1 MTHLT
6 EAIEIISRCINDM
19 DRGAFESL
27 VQDCCKTIENKGK
40 IIITGLGKNG
50 PICEKVVSS
59 MVSIEIDAEYVHTGD
74 ALHGDLGVIDENDL
88 VILTSKSGN
97 TPETIQ
103 LAQTLKNY
111 PGTTTWALTFNKEG
125 DLIKQKLTDKALIM
139 NLGKEGDP
147 WNLMPMNSCTVLL
160 IVLQALT
167 VEIIEK
173 TGLTKRDF
181 LMNHPG
187 GGIGR
192 FNKVK

>member
-1 MTHLT
+1 MKHLK
-6 EAIEIISRCINDM
+6 EAITTISSCINNIDST
-19 DRGAFESL
+19 AFESL
-27 VQDCCKTIENKGK
+27 VEDCCKTVENKGK

-97 TPETIQ
+97 TLETIE
-103 LAQTLKNY
+103 LAQALKDHSNI
-111 PGTTTWALTFNKEG
+111 TTWALTCNKEG
-125 DLIKQKLTDKALIM
+125 DLIKGNLTDKALIM
-139 NLGKEGDP
+139 DLDKEGDP

-167 VEIIEK
+167 LEIIER
-173 TGLTKRDF
+173 TGLTIKDF
-181 LMNHPG
+181 LTNHPG

-192 FNKVK
+192 FNKIK